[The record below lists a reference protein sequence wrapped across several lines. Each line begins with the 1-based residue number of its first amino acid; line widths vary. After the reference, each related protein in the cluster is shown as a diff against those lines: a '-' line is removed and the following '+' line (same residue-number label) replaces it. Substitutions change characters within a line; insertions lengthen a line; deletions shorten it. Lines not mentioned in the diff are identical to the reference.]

1 MRKVRTFTSKKQY
14 ISLLVSFVMSISLFS
29 CSAKSDETQ
38 SAEEESTEAQTLNIS
53 DPDYYTRFKD
63 QNISINVYNW
73 GEYIS
78 TGADE
83 GTLNVNAEFTKLTG
97 IKVNYTNY
105 ATNEELY
112 AKLKGGGA
120 TYDVI
125 IPSDYMINKMIK
137 EGMVQKLDLD
147 NIPNYKYIMPNFQ
160 NLEYDPDNEY
170 SVPYT
175 WGTVGII
182 YDETVVDIPE
192 DEIDWDIL
200 WNEDYADNILMFD
213 NPRDA
218 FAIAEIKNGFSLNT
232 ESTEELQKAAD
243 DLTKQKSVV
252 QAYVMDEIFDKMGA
266 GDAVIAPYYAGDAVT
281 IMEENDSLNF
291 VVPKSGT
298 NLFVDAMCIPSTAK
312 QKEAAEMYI
321 NFMCE
326 PDIAYANIDYISY
339 STPHSAAYEM
349 LDDDVKN
356 NPVAY
361 PDQDFI
367 ADKTTVFVNLSDE
380 ANHEMQTLWTEMKS
394 AEDEN
399 EHNWIMPVFLI
410 ACIIFMI
417 VVQIRRHIKKK
428 QDIF

>member
-1 MRKVRTFTSKKQY
+1 MKKKY
-14 ISLLVSFVMSISLFS
+14 LSLLLSAVLITGIFS
-29 CSAKSDETQ
+29 GCSGDGANANETDE
-38 SAEEESTEAQTLNIS
+38 EEESEAQTLS
-53 DPDYYTRFKD
+53 VEDMDYYTRFKD
-63 QNISINVYNW
+63 DNISINVYNW

-78 TGADE
+78 TGAEE

-125 IPSDYMINKMIK
+125 IPSDYMISKMIK
-137 EGMVQKLDLD
+137 ENMVQKLNFD
-147 NIPNYKYIMPNFQ
+147 NIPNFSYIMDNFR
-160 NLEYDPDNEY
+160 NLAYDPENEY

-182 YDETVVDIPE
+182 YNKDLVDI
-192 DEIDWDIL
+192 DKSEIDWDIL
-200 WNEDYADNILMFD
+200 WNEDYLDQILMFD

-218 FAIAEIKNGFSLNT
+218 FAIAEIMLGYSINT
-232 ESTEELQKAAD
+232 ENTDELAAASEKLKEQKRM
-243 DLTKQKSVV
+243 V

-266 GDAVIAPYYAGDAVT
+266 GDALLAPYYAGDALT
-281 IMEENDSLNF
+281 ILEENEDLDF

-298 NLFVDAMCIPSTAK
+298 NLFIDAMCIPVGAK

-326 PDIAYANIDYISY
+326 PDIAYANIDYICY
-339 STPHSAAYEM
+339 STPHSAAFEM
-349 LDDDVKN
+349 LDEETQQSTVS
-356 NPVAY
+356 Y
-361 PDQDFI
+361 PDDDYI
-367 ADKTTVFVNLSDE
+367 AANTTVFVNLSDE
-380 ANHEMQTLWTEMKS
+380 ASREMQTLWTEMKS

-399 EHNWIMPVFLI
+399 ANTWIVPVFLLV
-410 ACIIFMI
+410 CIGII
-417 VVQIRRHIKKK
+417 VFVLIRRHIKKK
-428 QDIF
+428 KDIF